1 MRRFDLEQHQF
12 RPYSLRRGGAT
23 WLFQLSGSMGQALLK
38 GRWSSTRVAKIYMSD
53 ALSYL
58 PSLTFTDRAKKLLA
72 TWSPF
77 STRWHESSEG
87 PWKGD
92 QSRQWSERISL
103 LQKALCQSHRKRM
116 KKEWPETHICI
127 YIYISVVGWVINQ
140 NRLGGP
146 SCHFITGSQ
155 IVLVIFPQYVSY
167 PFNSQSIYSIIFL
180 GTPWYQIDILVPSH

>member
-1 MRRFDLEQHQF
+1 VERGPEQAMKRKNLIAAKSPLSVTQKKDEKGVT
-12 RPYSLRRGGAT
+12 RNPY
-23 WLFQLSGSMGQALLK
+23 M
-38 GRWSSTRVAKIYMSD
+38 Y
-53 ALSYL
+53 
-58 PSLTFTDRAKKLLA
+58 
-72 TWSPF
+72 
-77 STRWHESSEG
+77 
-87 PWKGD
+87 
-92 QSRQWSERISL
+92 
-103 LQKALCQSHRKRM
+103 
-116 KKEWPETHICI
+116 I